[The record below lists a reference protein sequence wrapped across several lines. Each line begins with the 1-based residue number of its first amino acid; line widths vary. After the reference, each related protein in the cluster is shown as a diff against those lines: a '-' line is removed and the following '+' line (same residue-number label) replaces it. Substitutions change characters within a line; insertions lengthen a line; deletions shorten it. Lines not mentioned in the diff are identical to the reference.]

1 MIIQEQS
8 VILVRTGG
16 IWKFWL
22 RNGTSKHGEKSINC
36 FSYSHRQRATYRFLS
51 RSFGFEN
58 LDFHWLCT
66 AMLSTISSRSVG
78 CQNLNIL
85 TDAHLVLTRT
95 FPTMVVLRIM
105 LGIQTYT
112 NRYCMHEVTDSVIF
126 FNWSFSV
133 STISF
138 AKLGEPQRD
147 FLQGPWHVWFLPSIK
162 EALPQGRLPAFEES
176 LKVDL
181 VAHSSQSIRRC
192 VAMSR
197 LIMWILSIVQ

>member
-126 FNWSFSV
+126 FSTGRFQFQPYHLPNSGNHKETFCRVHDMFGSCPQSKKLCLRVDSQPLKKV
-133 STISF
+133 S
-138 AKLGEPQRD
+138 R
-147 FLQGPWHVWFLPSIK
+147 
-162 EALPQGRLPAFEES
+162 
-176 LKVDL
+176 
-181 VAHSSQSIRRC
+181 
-192 VAMSR
+192 
-197 LIMWILSIVQ
+197 WIL

>member
-22 RNGTSKHGEKSINC
+22 RNGTSKHGEETISC

-112 NRYCMHEVTDSVIF
+112 NRYCMHEVNYGFCVF
-126 FNWSFSV
+126 FQLVVFSFNHIICQIRG
-133 STISF
+133 TT
-138 AKLGEPQRD
+138 QR
-147 FLQGPWHVWFLPSIK
+147 LSAGSMTC
-162 EALPQGRLPAFEES
+162 
-176 LKVDL
+176 L
-181 VAHSSQSIRRC
+181 VLARNQRSSASG
-192 VAMSR
+192 
-197 LIMWILSIVQ
+197 

>member
-112 NRYCMHEVTDSVIF
+112 NRYCMHEVSDSVIF
-126 FNWSFSV
+126 FQLVVFSFNHIICQTRGTTKRLSAGSMTCLV
-133 STISF
+133 L
-138 AKLGEPQRD
+138 ALNQR
-147 FLQGPWHVWFLPSIK
+147 
-162 EALPQGRLPAFEES
+162 
-176 LKVDL
+176 
-181 VAHSSQSIRRC
+181 SSASG
-192 VAMSR
+192 
-197 LIMWILSIVQ
+197 